1 QSADKPEYIDQQLS
15 EREEAILKLIC
26 IEKTNQEIADDLGIS
41 RNTVNTYRT
50 RMIDKLGVK
59 NSIGL
64 VLYAIKKGIHRL

>member
-1 QSADKPEYIDQQLS
+1 M
-15 EREEAILKLIC
+15 KLIC
-26 IEKTNQEIADDLGIS
+26 NEKTNQEISDDLGIS

-64 VLYAIKKGIHRL
+64 VLYAIKKGIHRI